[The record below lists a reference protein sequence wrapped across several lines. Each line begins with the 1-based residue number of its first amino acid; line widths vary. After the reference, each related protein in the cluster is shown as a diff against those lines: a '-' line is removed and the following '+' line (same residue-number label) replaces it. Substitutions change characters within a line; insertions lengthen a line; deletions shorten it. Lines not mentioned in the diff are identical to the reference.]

1 METGQAVID
10 PVDERELYVEKDSC
24 SMKPLRVPTREEGI
38 VPGSPVGKMTMSG
51 RESPGNL

>member
-10 PVDERELYVEKDSC
+10 PVDERELYVEKGSC
-24 SMKPLRVPTREEGI
+24 SMKPLRVPTGEEGI
-38 VPGSPVGKMTMSG
+38 VPGSPARKTIDDG